1 MRVTPGILF
10 VAGWAALGFSQVAPR
25 KGDWPEYGRDPGGS
39 RYSPLT
45 QINTTNVDRLG
56 RAWTYHTGESG
67 RAFEATPILVNN
79 VLYFSTQKQDVVAL
93 NPETGVEIWKY
104 DLKAKTAVR
113 ESRGVAYWPGD
124 KRTAPR
130 ILFGTGDGR
139 LIALDAKTGEL
150 IPSFGANGCVDLR
163 AGVADKFPKASYA
176 ISSPPTIFRDVV
188 IVGPATQEGP
198 SLGPSGDPRAYD
210 VRTGKLLWTFH
221 TVPRPGEPGNET
233 WGPGGWVD
241 RAGPSQWGPS
251 TLDTKLGLIYMPI
264 GNPADS
270 FYGGDRPGDNLY
282 SASIIALDALTGKL
296 RWARQIVHHDLWD
309 YDMSAP
315 PALIEVQREGKMIP
329 ALAQTTKQ
337 GLLFI
342 LDRRTGEGV
351 FGIEERPVPKGDVP
365 GEWYSPTE
373 PFPVKPAP
381 LAPMSLNANQ
391 LSKRSPEAEKFC
403 SDWFATL
410 HNNGPFT
417 PFGMTPT
424 LVIPGSM
431 GGGDWGG
438 VAFDPNLGLIFA
450 NTNSLAGVGRMIPRT
465 DGVLPYRNEGGYT
478 RFIDQQGYPCTAPP
492 WARLSAVN
500 ANTGEIVWQSALG
513 SYDELEAQGLK
524 NTGATAMGGPIA
536 TAGNL
541 VFIAA
546 TTDSK
551 FRAYDSRNGKELWVT
566 KLDAAG
572 TAVPMTYMGAGGKQY
587 VVIAAGGTNRFGM
600 IAGTAGRNA
609 DTLIAFA
616 LTDKARS
623 ASVISSSQSAATP
636 GGRSMPASQPPAGS
650 SGSTAPSAAMA
661 AQSAADVSSSLP
673 DGDGKAI
680 VLATCT
686 RCHGTSTFTSI
697 RLNRQGWEDE
707 VESMRS
713 KGATGTEDDFN
724 KVIDYLTR
732 TFLGQ

>member
-1 MRVTPGILF
+1 MQVRLGIVFTASL
-10 VAGWAALGFSQVAPR
+10 VALGFSQVAPQ

-45 QINTTNVDRLG
+45 QINTTNVDHLD
-56 RAWTYHTGESG
+56 RAWTYHTGEVG
-67 RAFEATPILVNN
+67 RSFETTPILVNN
-79 VLYFSTQKQDVVAL
+79 VLYLSTQKHNVVAL
-93 NPETGVEIWKY
+93 NPETGTEIWKY
-104 DLKAKTAVR
+104 DIKATANLR

-124 KRTAPR
+124 KQTPPR

-139 LIALDAKTGEL
+139 LIALNAKTGEL
-150 IPSFGANGCVDLR
+150 ITTFGTNGNVDLHL
-163 AGVADKFPKASYA
+163 GVADKFPKASYA
-176 ISSPPTIFRDVV
+176 ISSPPTIYRDVV

-198 SLGPSGDPRAYD
+198 SLGPSGDPRGYD

-233 WGPGGWVD
+233 WGPSGWVD
-241 RAGPSQWGPS
+241 RSGPSQWGPS
-251 TLDTKLGLIYMPI
+251 TLDTKLGIIYMPI

-270 FYGGDRPGDNLY
+270 YYGGDRPGDNLY

-296 RWARQIVHHDLWD
+296 RWARQIAHHDIWD

-315 PALIEVQREGKMIP
+315 PGFVDVKRDGKVIP
-329 ALAQTTKQ
+329 ALAQITKQ

-342 LDRRTGEGV
+342 LDRRTGEPV

-381 LAPMSLNANQ
+381 LAPMSLNADQ

-403 SDWFATL
+403 SDWFAKL
-410 HNNGPFT
+410 HNSGPFT
-417 PFGMTPT
+417 PFGTTPT
-424 LVIPGSM
+424 LLIPGSM

-438 VAFDPNLGLIFA
+438 VAFDPTLGLIFT
-450 NTNSLAGVGRMIPRT
+450 NTNNLAGVGRMIPRT
-465 DGVLPYRNEGGYT
+465 DGVLPYRNDGGST

-492 WARLSAVN
+492 WARLAAVS
-500 ANTGEIVWQSALG
+500 ANTGDIVWQSVLG

-524 NTGATAMGGPIA
+524 NTGATAMGGPIV

-551 FRAYDSRNGKELWVT
+551 FRAYDARNGKELWVE

-572 TAVPMTYMGAGGKQY
+572 TTVPMTYMGTDGKQY
-587 VVIAAGGTNRFGM
+587 VVVAAGGTNRFGM
-600 IAGTAGRNA
+600 IAGTAGHNA

-616 LTDKARS
+616 LSDKPRS
-623 ASVISSSQSAATP
+623 TPAIS
-636 GGRSMPASQPPAGS
+636 ASQPATSPQAPA
-650 SGSTAPSAAMA
+650 APQTPATQPAAAPVSPAQVA
-661 AQSAADVSSSLP
+661 ANAADASASLP
-673 DGDGKAI
+673 DGEGKAT
-680 VLATCT
+680 VVASCT
-686 RCHGTSTFTSI
+686 KCHGTSNFTSI
-697 RLNRQGWEDE
+697 RMNRQGWEEE
-707 VESMRS
+707 VKSMRD
-713 KGATGTEDDFN
+713 KGAVGTDDDFN

-732 TFLGQ
+732 TFPRQ